1 MNVAFIELLSE
12 PCCYSQPSVYLRP
25 VRSRRSSYLRHSNGR
40 LARTHATSILD
51 RSKECSYALRMYV
64 RSRDIGTAGVDR
76 TERGKIRDGQLS
88 LGYQCFVCML
98 RSEMMG

>member
-1 MNVAFIELLSE
+1 
-12 PCCYSQPSVYLRP
+12 
-25 VRSRRSSYLRHSNGR
+25 
-40 LARTHATSILD
+40 
-51 RSKECSYALRMYV
+51 MYV

-98 RSEMMG
+98 RSDMMG